1 MTAEKDIYKVH
12 FKRETNEI
20 ISSMT
25 EILDSSTEDTII
37 HEDDLNICEIEKIS
51 VTENPYYDIYSK
63 PLDNKTK
70 INRNVVEEDID
81 KCNWEPITL
90 IKNEYY
96 DSDDEI
102 IDKFADLRMVE
113 KYDNNQ
119 KENINDWEAVT
130 KIDNPYYDSDR
141 EDMDC
146 ELNSN
151 ENEDKVKRIQ

>member
-1 MTAEKDIYKVH
+1 
-12 FKRETNEI
+12 
-20 ISSMT
+20 MT
-25 EILDSSTEDTII
+25 EILDSSIEDTII
-37 HEDDLNICEIEKIS
+37 HDDDLNICEIEKIS
-51 VTENPYYDIYSK
+51 VTENPYYDIYSN
-63 PLDNKTK
+63 PLDNKAK
-70 INRNVVEEDID
+70 ININVVEDDID
-81 KCNWEPITL
+81 KSNWEPITL